1 VVKTGK
7 YLFVGEPPTP
17 FLFLPFS
24 QNERPA
30 MSLVVETT
38 SHDAASLAAPL
49 RNLVRTLDESQP
61 VFNVRTFSSFYQQ
74 RAIGVPL
81 LILRIVG
88 TMGLIG
94 LILALIGLYGV
105 VAYSVERRTREIGLR
120 MAIGAGRADV
130 LKMVLRQGLVLSI
143 AGIGVGA
150 ISSVFVA
157 RLLSAGLVG
166 LGTPNPATYLVVP
179 ALVICLTMIASYFP
193 ARRAAR
199 VDPLRALRYE

>member
-1 VVKTGK
+1 
-7 YLFVGEPPTP
+7 
-17 FLFLPFS
+17 
-24 QNERPA
+24 

-38 SHDAASLAAPL
+38 NHDAAPLAAPL

-61 VFNVRTFSSFYQQ
+61 VFNIRTFSSFYQQ
-74 RAIGVPL
+74 RAIGLPL

-105 VAYSVERRTREIGLR
+105 VAYSVARRTREIGLR

-193 ARRAAR
+193 ARRAAH